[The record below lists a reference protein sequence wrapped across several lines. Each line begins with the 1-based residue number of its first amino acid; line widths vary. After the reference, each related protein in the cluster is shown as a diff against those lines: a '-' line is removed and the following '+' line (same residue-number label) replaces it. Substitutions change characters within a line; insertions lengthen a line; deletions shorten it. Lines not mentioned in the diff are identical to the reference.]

1 MLQRR
6 LTTIST
12 EPHLLPLC
20 RSQFALDPHCLSLY
34 VSLLNRMWK
43 TIAND
48 LVYPETCNR
57 SLESIETLFSTPSPF
72 YWKMEQA
79 FELHGNVLAERG
91 ISKNGSF
98 DDDGNVSESFEKPEE
113 QMIA

>member
-1 MLQRR
+1 MLPRK
-6 LTTIST
+6 LTTISI
-12 EPHLLPLC
+12 EPHLLPLR
-20 RSQFALDPHCLSLY
+20 RSQFALDPNRLSLY
-34 VSLLNRMWK
+34 VSLLNRMCK

-72 YWKMEQA
+72 FWKMEQA
-79 FELHGNVLAERG
+79 YELHGNVLAERG
-91 ISKNGSF
+91 ISKNHGF
-98 DDDGNVSESFEKPEE
+98 DDDGNETGSIEKPEE